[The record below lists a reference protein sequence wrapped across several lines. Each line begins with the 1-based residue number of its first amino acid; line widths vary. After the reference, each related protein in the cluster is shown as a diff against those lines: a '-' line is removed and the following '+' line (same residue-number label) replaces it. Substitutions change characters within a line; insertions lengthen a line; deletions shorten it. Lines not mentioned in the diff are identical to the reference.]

1 MLIDPRCDLRLFIEG
16 FSCSIMSASIST
28 AVKLTATIE
37 VLPTKEVRQLKPM
50 TNIVV
55 GFRDVSGK
63 KAALTDEQGVTYSV
77 LFVGMLTGIALTKSG
92 TARSASLN
100 CSGHHTLLERHYTYV
115 SNIATQAFSQKKNF
129 VGAAGF
135 FRTEQGRSGLS
146 AQVAAVFKDET
157 PPFTPGLSELTG
169 PPKGAMKLIE
179 KCIGVTLPAGS
190 TKEGK
195 AHGAQHEF
203 FAHASHQCRLLFQI
217 DGVSTDEGLNKL
229 LNKDNAGATIGN
241 AASQMSDHT
250 DLATMLD
257 ILLKHMYYSFLPMGA
272 PRTYI
277 SSDKELIQRNNVM
290 SDLNQ
295 KYVPDVVSAGA
306 VPSAISANG
315 SALVDFAAGSAAG
328 YANIPDGANKDEV
341 AKKKFT
347 DFIKTPAGAKKI
359 LPSLST
365 EITNLVPEDRRSGL
379 LERVAPFIFDGVKLF
394 HLGLVNPKITEQ
406 DAATLNQIIPFLL
419 RSIALSAKVDKNA
432 TGTSFARVVSYNM
445 IPDLTFCTPPTCNV
459 IFPNQVSTFNYTKNS
474 FYLPTRLL
482 LHGALVSNAQ
492 EQQGGVAGYYAP
504 STSAFQNQGA
514 VAKQDVDIPLL
525 NHEKFT
531 GVVPSFASI
540 SFFEKF
546 KSVDLS
552 DNTAMMLRIANFNLM
567 LKRYESTAI
576 SCTGPFNPFVA
587 VGFPIAFIDVD
598 DVTAESPTMYV
609 GLLASCSHTYSG
621 AGSASTTY
629 TVKCVR
635 EVGEVDEIFGDAILR
650 STNSASAS
658 AVLLSYTD
666 TDTGPNFI
674 NEAFTAALQPL
685 ANLPAFLAS
694 YLLGSDLEV
703 TVNGDKKKFRELFI
717 RPPVLQVLQKN
728 LPPEL
733 AGSQL
738 SAADWVGTNAFA
750 PKTVLSMLKSP
761 SRAKDVMD
769 HIAKEPVINNVA
781 SCAKHA
787 ADILDTKFIA
797 PPDDTILEDFTFTGA
812 QLIKRKVSELRA
824 IEKDPKFNAAFSVDL
839 LNQVQHG
846 RSLLQH
852 ISEEIIAV
860 LADGVH
866 RTSSPFRLEGPQTLT
881 WLALFPLDIVRILAD
896 VKAGNPTSYFGG
908 GISFLS
914 SVTREVS
921 VYPQASAPSADAPA
935 TAAEKVA
942 VEELYRP
949 PWFSNIFSIA
959 TIGDA
964 VYRRALGCG
973 SVQDVVPTSVPKD
986 TSVNATGG
994 SLLTHT
1000 TRLSLFHA
1008 YQGYRKAPIY
1018 SKGEFVNAFVRRP
1031 IANVLDVLGPGGLL
1045 TTPIVDACVVD
1056 LGAICNKSKVRNL
1069 AAVDT
1074 TSKSLTF
1081 APNELVSEKR
1091 SSAVAYISS
1100 VKGDAFR

>member
-1 MLIDPRCDLRLFIEG
+1 
-16 FSCSIMSASIST
+16 SIST

-92 TARSASLN
+92 TARSASLS
-100 CSGHHTLLERHYTYV
+100 CSGHQTLLERHYTYV
-115 SNIATQAFSQKKNF
+115 SNVATQSFSQKKNF

-135 FRTEQGRSGLS
+135 LRTEQGRSGLS

-157 PPFTPGLSELTG
+157 PPFTPGLSKLTG
-169 PPKGAMKLIE
+169 PPKGAIKLIE

-190 TKEGK
+190 PKEGK
-195 AHGAQHEF
+195 THGAQHEF

-229 LNKDNAGATIGN
+229 LDKDNAGATIGN

-277 SSDKELIQRNNVM
+277 SSDKEITQRNNVM

-295 KYVPDVVSAGA
+295 KYVPDVVQAGA
-306 VPSAISANG
+306 VPSAITANG
-315 SALVDFAAGSAAG
+315 VALIDFSAGSIVA
-328 YANIPDGANKDEV
+328 YADIPDGANKDEV
-341 AKKKFT
+341 AIKKFT

-359 LPSLST
+359 LPTLST
-365 EITNLVPEDRRSGL
+365 EIINLVPENRRSGL
-379 LERVAPFIFDGVKLF
+379 LERVAPFIFDGVKRFALS
-394 HLGLVNPKITEQ
+394 LRKPKLTEQ
-406 DAATLNQIIPFLL
+406 EAATLNQIMPFLL
-419 RSIALSAKVDKNA
+419 RSIALSAKIDQNA
-432 TGTSFARVVSYNM
+432 VGTSFARVVSYNM

-459 IFPNQVSTFNYTKNS
+459 IFPNQVSTFNYTKDS
-474 FYLPTRLL
+474 FNMPTRLL

-492 EQQGGVAGYYAP
+492 EKQGGVAGYYAP

-514 VAKQDVDIPLL
+514 VAKQEVDIPLL

-531 GVVPSFASI
+531 GIVPSFASI

-552 DNTAMMLRIANFNLM
+552 DNNAMMLRIANFNLM

-576 SCTGPFNPFVA
+576 TCTGPFNPFVA
-587 VGFPIAFIDVD
+587 VGFPIAFIDID

-621 AGSASTTY
+621 SGSASTSY

-650 STNSASAS
+650 STNNSSATP
-658 AVLLSYTD
+658 VLLKRTD
-666 TDTGPNFI
+666 TDPGTNFI
-674 NEAFTAALQPL
+674 EVALTVALQPI

-694 YLLGSDLEV
+694 YLLGSDLEI
-703 TVNGDKKKFRELFI
+703 TVNGDKKKFRDLFI
-717 RPPVLQVLQKN
+717 RAPVLQVLQKN

-738 SAADWVGTNAFA
+738 IGADWVGTNSFA
-750 PKTVLSMLKSP
+750 PKTVLSMLKTP
-761 SRAKDVMD
+761 SSAKEVMD
-769 HIAKEPVINNVA
+769 YVTKEPVINNIA

-787 ADILDTKFIA
+787 ADILETKFVA
-797 PPDDTILEDFTFTGA
+797 PPKEAISSRSALTGDKIIA
-812 QLIKRKVSELRA
+812 IKISELRA
-824 IEKDPKFNAAFSVDL
+824 IEKDPKFNAPFSTDL
-839 LNQVQHG
+839 LNQVHHG
-846 RSLLQH
+846 RSLLQN

-866 RTSSPFRLEGPQTLT
+866 RSSSPFKLEGPQTLT
-881 WLALFPLDIVRILAD
+881 WFALFPLDIIRILAD
-896 VKAGNPTSYFGG
+896 VKAGNSTSYFGG
-908 GISFLS
+908 GISLPS
-914 SVTREVS
+914 NAIQEVA
-921 VYPQASAPSADAPA
+921 VFPQASAPSEGTPV

-949 PWFSNIFSIA
+949 PWFSNIFSIG
-959 TIGDA
+959 T
-964 VYRRALGCG
+964 
-973 SVQDVVPTSVPKD
+973 
-986 TSVNATGG
+986 
-994 SLLTHT
+994 
-1000 TRLSLFHA
+1000 
-1008 YQGYRKAPIY
+1008 
-1018 SKGEFVNAFVRRP
+1018 
-1031 IANVLDVLGPGGLL
+1031 
-1045 TTPIVDACVVD
+1045 
-1056 LGAICNKSKVRNL
+1056 
-1069 AAVDT
+1069 
-1074 TSKSLTF
+1074 
-1081 APNELVSEKR
+1081 
-1091 SSAVAYISS
+1091 
-1100 VKGDAFR
+1100 